1 MTALFE
7 AQQSR
12 WTSKDI
18 AANTLLIVGGSLL
31 MAAAAHVTVPFYPV
45 PLTLQTLVATGLGF
59 ALGPKRSAAAILAYI
74 AQGLAGWPV
83 FAGTPMHGAGIAY
96 LLGPT
101 GGFIIGFLVQ
111 AVVAGLLAQRGWGR
125 SLATAAGAGLL
136 AAASIYPVG
145 LLWLGSV
152 IGFDKPLLSLGLYP
166 FVLGDLVKALLA
178 GSLLYASWSE
188 IRGKRK

>member
-7 AQQSR
+7 AHQSR
-12 WTSKDI
+12 SSSKTI
-18 AANTLLIVGGSLL
+18 ATDVLLVAGGSLL
-31 MAAAAHVTVPFYPV
+31 MAAATHVTVPFDPV
-45 PLTLQTLVATGLGF
+45 PLTLQTLVAIGLGF
-59 ALGPKRSAAAILAYI
+59 ALGPKRGGAAILAYI
-74 AQGLAGWPV
+74 VQGLAGWPV
-83 FAGTPMHGAGIAY
+83 FAGTPMQGAGIAY

-125 SLATAAGAGLL
+125 SMLTAMGAGLL
-136 AAASIYPVG
+136 STASIYPTG

-152 IGFDKPLLSLGLYP
+152 IGFDKTLLALGLYP

-178 GSLLYASWSE
+178 GSLLYVSWSVM
-188 IRGKRK
+188 RGKRK